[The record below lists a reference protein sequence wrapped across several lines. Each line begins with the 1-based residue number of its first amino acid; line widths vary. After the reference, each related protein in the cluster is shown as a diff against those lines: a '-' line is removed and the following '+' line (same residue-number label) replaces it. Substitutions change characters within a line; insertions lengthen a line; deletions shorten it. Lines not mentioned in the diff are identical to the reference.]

1 MNRVGSSRRGL
12 STIVTTAVMLSAVAV
27 LGSAVVS
34 WSNGNLKAY
43 ETALSTT
50 AATNTNKI
58 NEFLIVE
65 NVWYCKSICPSI
77 PVSTTPPAINITLTN
92 KGNIAVSITDI
103 KIVNS
108 SKTIDIPV
116 NNVKILPSKS
126 YSWQTTYY
134 SYSNVPI
141 NIYTTTAHGS
151 IFTTQVA
158 PP

>member
-1 MNRVGSSRRGL
+1 MKRIGSSRRGL
-12 STIVTTAVMLSAVAV
+12 STIVTAGIMLSAVAV
-27 LGSAVVS
+27 LGSAVVT

-43 ETALSTT
+43 ETILSNTV
-50 AATNTNKI
+50 ATNTNKI

-65 NVWYCKSICPSI
+65 NVWYCKSVCPSV
-77 PVSTTPPAINITLTN
+77 PSSTTPPAINITLTN
-92 KGNIAVSITDI
+92 KGNIAVSVTDI

-108 SKTIDIPV
+108 SKTIDIPI
-116 NNVKILPSKS
+116 NNIQILPAKS

-134 SYSNVPI
+134 WHSNIPI
-141 NIYTTTAHGS
+141 NIYATTAHGS